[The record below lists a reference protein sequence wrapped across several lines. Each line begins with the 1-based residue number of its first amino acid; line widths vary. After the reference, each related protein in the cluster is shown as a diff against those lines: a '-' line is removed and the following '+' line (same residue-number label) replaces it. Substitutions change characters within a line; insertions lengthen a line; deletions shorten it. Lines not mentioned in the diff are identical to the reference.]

1 MGKILYRIRITVAAI
16 YQKGDLSQVNP
27 RLYEWLATINE
38 KSPADS
44 IAQERSDVTPSDE
57 HSEDSAYRAGKL

>member
-27 RLYEWLATINE
+27 QLYEWLATINE

-44 IAQERSDVTPSDE
+44 IAQERSDVNPSDE
-57 HSEDSAYRAGKL
+57 QSEDSAYRAGKL